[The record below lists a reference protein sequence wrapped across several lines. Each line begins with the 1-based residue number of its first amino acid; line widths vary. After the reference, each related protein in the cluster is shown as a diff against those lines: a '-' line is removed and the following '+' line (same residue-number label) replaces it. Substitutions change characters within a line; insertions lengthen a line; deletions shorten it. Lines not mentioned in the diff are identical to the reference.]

1 MENIHIIPTDKPSRL
16 YKINSIGELDWS
28 EGYLRQ
34 VDGATNQNLY
44 ITNSEEIKE
53 GDWFIRDGKPI
64 RKSGHIKHYAISEPK
79 IILTTDPQLIADG
92 VQAIDDDFSE
102 WFVKNPSCEEV
113 ETKLVE
119 QRSHLSL
126 NDWVDEDE
134 NGKFPISIAG
144 AFCYRKIYKIIIPQE
159 EPKQETLEE
168 HYLSIPKPLVDA
180 SRMKVDNHPDLI
192 KQESLVEKM
201 KPIQEQWQKDME
213 DSLNSKQEIIKE
225 SHKWLNDKFNGKGI
239 EVRIIDWSKN
249 EVNNYSPARLIEE
262 YAKWMQ
268 ERSYSEEEVLEL
280 LQDFANDLSDNVINI
295 KFWFEQIKKK

>member
-1 MENIHIIPTDKPSRL
+1 MTQNI
-16 YKINSIGELDWS
+16 
-28 EGYLRQ
+28 
-34 VDGATNQNLY
+34 Y
-44 ITNSEEIKE
+44 ITNSEEIRE
-53 GDWFIRDGKPI
+53 GDWVIYKDTILRADKSKIYSIWISFIKNGK
-64 RKSGHIKHYAISEPK
+64 K